1 MQRLLAKH
9 VRDSSTI
16 HFSKRLASYDEP
28 TSHDEPVVLKF
39 RDGSEATCDLLVGSD
54 GIRSAVR
61 RTMYTALIAE
71 TDDETRV
78 EALRKAIDPL
88 WTGIVAYRG
97 LIPAESIAKENISA
111 QILDGIIVSAKSL
124 PLA

>member
-1 MQRLLAKH
+1 
-9 VRDSSTI
+9 
-16 HFSKRLASYDEP
+16 
-28 TSHDEPVVLKF
+28 
-39 RDGSEATCDLLVGSD
+39 
-54 GIRSAVR
+54 
-61 RTMYTALIAE
+61 MYTALIAE